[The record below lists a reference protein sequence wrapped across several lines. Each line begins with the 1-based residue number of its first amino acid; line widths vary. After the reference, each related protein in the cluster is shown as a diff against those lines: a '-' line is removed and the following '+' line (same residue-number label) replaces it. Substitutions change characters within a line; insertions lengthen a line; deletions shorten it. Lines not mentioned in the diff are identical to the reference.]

1 MTRYF
6 VIRLTFMLHHNAD
19 TLELIAGGLKMRY
32 PTALSLVIVALCAS
46 GAVGAGDIYCNNQ
59 GRDCSDRPSPN
70 ATVVH
75 ISSTP
80 ASVSNPPAPAE
91 SSPKA
96 PAPAESSADAR
107 LKDNAT
113 RQAVQ
118 KDVAATRAEQCK
130 QAQDKYQKAVAA
142 RRVYRLNKAGER
154 EYLSDAEM
162 EQARVDAR
170 LEVDRTCGS
179 PAS

>member
-1 MTRYF
+1 MRFPTVRY
-6 VIRLTFMLHHNAD
+6 
-19 TLELIAGGLKMRY
+19 
-32 PTALSLVIVALCAS
+32 LVIAALFAS

-75 ISSTP
+75 
-80 ASVSNPPAPAE
+80 V
-91 SSPKA
+91 
-96 PAPAESSADAR
+96 SSAPSASNEAAADTSAKTPIDAGAEAR
-107 LKDNAT
+107 LKEDAT

-130 QAQDKYQKAVAA
+130 QATEKYQRSITA
-142 RRVYRLNKAGER
+142 RHAYRLNKAGER
-154 EYLSDAEM
+154 EYLTDAEID
-162 EQARVDAR
+162 QSRLDAR
-170 LEVDRTCGS
+170 LEMDRTCGN

>member
-1 MTRYF
+1 
-6 VIRLTFMLHHNAD
+6 
-19 TLELIAGGLKMRY
+19 MRY
-32 PTALSLVIVALCAS
+32 PTALSLVIAALCAS
-46 GAVGAGDIYCNNQ
+46 GVVGAGDIYCNNQ

-75 ISSTP
+75 INSTP
-80 ASVSNPPAPAE
+80 SPPAT
-91 SSPKA
+91 SPPVGRQRQGA
-96 PAPAESSADAR
+96 RQPQSSADAR

-162 EQARVDAR
+162 EQARVNAR

>member
-1 MTRYF
+1 
-6 VIRLTFMLHHNAD
+6 
-19 TLELIAGGLKMRY
+19 MRY
-32 PTALSLVIVALCAS
+32 PTALSLVIAALCAS
-46 GAVGAGDIYCNNQ
+46 GAVLAGDIYCNNQ

-75 ISSTP
+75 I
-80 ASVSNPPAPAE
+80 N
-91 SSPKA
+91 SSPQSASSDA
-96 PAPAESSADAR
+96 PAPPPSSAPPTSDSSADAR
-107 LKDNAT
+107 LKENAT

-118 KDVAATRAEQCK
+118 KDVNANRAEQCK
-130 QAQDKYQKAVAA
+130 QAQDKYQKAIAA

-162 EQARVDAR
+162 EQARVNAK
-170 LEVDRTCGS
+170 LEADRACGN

>member
-1 MTRYF
+1 
-6 VIRLTFMLHHNAD
+6 
-19 TLELIAGGLKMRY
+19 MRY
-32 PTALSLVIVALCAS
+32 ATALSLVIVALCAS

-75 ISSTP
+75 INSTP
-80 ASVSNPPAPAE
+80 ASVTSEPAPAE
-91 SSPKA
+91 STPK
-96 PAPAESSADAR
+96 APAESSADAR

-162 EQARVDAR
+162 EQARVNAR

>member
-1 MTRYF
+1 
-6 VIRLTFMLHHNAD
+6 
-19 TLELIAGGLKMRY
+19 MRY

-75 ISSTP
+75 INSTP
-80 ASVSNPPAPAE
+80 TSASNDSPP
-91 SSPKA
+91 SDTSVKA
-96 PAPAESSADAR
+96 PANSSADAQR
-107 LKDNAT
+107 KDDAT

-118 KDVAATRAEQCK
+118 KDVAAVRADQCK

-162 EQARVDAR
+162 EQARVNAR

>member
-1 MTRYF
+1 
-6 VIRLTFMLHHNAD
+6 
-19 TLELIAGGLKMRY
+19 MRY
-32 PTALSLVIVALCAS
+32 PTALYLVIAALCAS
-46 GAVGAGDIYCNNQ
+46 GTVGAGDIYCNNQ

-75 ISSTP
+75 INSTP
-80 ASVSNPPAPAE
+80 SAARNDSAPPEASVKPPVDAN
-91 SSPKA
+91 
-96 PAPAESSADAR
+96 ADAR
-107 LKDNAT
+107 LKDLET
-113 RQAVQ
+113 RKAVQ
-118 KDVAATRAEQCK
+118 KDVAAVRADQCK

-162 EQARVDAR
+162 EQARVSAR
-170 LEVDRTCGS
+170 QEVDRTCGP

>member
-1 MTRYF
+1 
-6 VIRLTFMLHHNAD
+6 
-19 TLELIAGGLKMRY
+19 MRC
-32 PTALSLVIVALCAS
+32 PTALSLVIAAFCAS
-46 GAVGAGDIYCNNQ
+46 GIASAGDIYCNNQ

-75 ISSTP
+75 INATPSS
-80 ASVSNPPAPAE
+80 ASAEPAPPQTTAKT
-91 SSPKA
+91 PT
-96 PAPAESSADAR
+96 ESSADAR
-107 LKDNAT
+107 LKADAV

-162 EQARVDAR
+162 EQARVAAR
-170 LEVDRTCGS
+170 LEVDRTCPSPATPAS

>member
-1 MTRYF
+1 
-6 VIRLTFMLHHNAD
+6 
-19 TLELIAGGLKMRY
+19 MRY
-32 PTALSLVIVALCAS
+32 PTALSLVIAALCAS

-75 ISSTP
+75 INSTP
-80 ASVSNPPAPAE
+80 STASSDSPPPETAAKP
-91 SSPKA
+91 PTDT
-96 PAPAESSADAR
+96 SADAR

-118 KDVAATRAEQCK
+118 KDVAATNAEQCK
-130 QAQDKYQKAVAA
+130 QAQDKYQKAIAA

-162 EQARVDAR
+162 EQARVNAR
-170 LEVDRTCGS
+170 LEVDRACGT

>member
-1 MTRYF
+1 
-6 VIRLTFMLHHNAD
+6 
-19 TLELIAGGLKMRY
+19 MRY

-75 ISSTP
+75 INASPSQNNDSGPADSSG
-80 ASVSNPPAPAE
+80 
-91 SSPKA
+91 KA
-96 PAPAESSADAR
+96 PIDAHADAR
-107 LKDNAT
+107 LKADAT
-113 RQAVQ
+113 RQAVD
-118 KDVAATRAEQCK
+118 KDVAATRAVQCK
-130 QAQDKYQKAVAA
+130 QAQDKYQKAIAA
-142 RRVYRLNKAGER
+142 RRVYRLNTAGER

-162 EQARVDAR
+162 EQARVSAR
-170 LEVDRTCGS
+170 QEVDRACGS

>member
-1 MTRYF
+1 
-6 VIRLTFMLHHNAD
+6 
-19 TLELIAGGLKMRY
+19 MRY

-75 ISSTP
+75 INSTP
-80 ASVSNPPAPAE
+80 STASNDSAPPEASAKPPVDSN
-91 SSPKA
+91 
-96 PAPAESSADAR
+96 ADAR
-107 LKDNAT
+107 LKDYET
-113 RQAVQ
+113 RKAVQ
-118 KDVAATRAEQCK
+118 KDVAAVRADQCK
-130 QAQDKYQKAVAA
+130 AAQDKYQKAVAA

-162 EQARVDAR
+162 EQARVSAR
-170 LEVDRTCGS
+170 EEVDRTCGP